1 VQNVDLTP
9 SDEIL
14 ERLDAALAASPADET
29 EMVWHEVA
37 RAGAESPGPSPAAP
51 PARERNLLVRVY
63 ERGRLG
69 IYRTGAGS
77 AGELEDAVRQALAQ
91 AKVDPPPA
99 HRPPLTP
106 KGPPL
111 DPPADGHDP
120 ALAALTPEAAAAML
134 AEGLERDERS
144 CLAWAEARIVVANS
158 RGLRRAGAVTAAS
171 LEVRSGDG
179 DGIGAGRAT
188 ASARSLAG
196 LAAGEVAGRARA
208 RRAGGAA
215 AGEDGALPEADGDAA
230 PAIVLAPEA
239 VARLLELL
247 NHHALSARSF
257 HDRTSCLLEAVGQ
270 PALDPRLTLTDRP
283 DDPAGMPFPFD
294 FFGAAKEPVTLVE
307 GGVLRTPAADSSLAP
322 DLGLPPLHLAVG
334 PDDAR
339 AGNLFLTAT
348 GGRDLE
354 ELFQAADDGVWIGW
368 LDDVRCFDPP
378 TLRFRA
384 RARGVRAI
392 RRGTLGGA
400 LPDRPWEASLLALLA
415 RVAGVGR
422 DPVCLAAGD
431 GVLEAVV
438 APALAL
444 PAEAR
449 AASGPVDPTAS
460 TALA

>member
-1 VQNVDLTP
+1 VDGAELTP
-9 SDEIL
+9 GEEVL

-29 EMVWHEVA
+29 EIVWHEVA
-37 RAGAESPGPSPAAP
+37 RAAAEEPAGSPAVP

-91 AKVDPPPA
+91 AKVDPPPV

-111 DPPADGHDP
+111 EGPADGHDP
-120 ALAALTPEAAAAML
+120 GLAALTPEAAAAML

-144 CLAWAEARIVVANS
+144 RLSWAEARVVVANS
-158 RGLRRAGAVTAAS
+158 RGLRRTGTVTAVS
-171 LEVRSGDG
+171 LEVRSGEG
-179 DGIGAGRAT
+179 AGAGRAA
-188 ASARSLAG
+188 ASARTLAG
-196 LAAGEVAGRARA
+196 LAAGEVGGRARA
-208 RRAGGAA
+208 LRAGGAA
-215 AGEDGALPEADGDAA
+215 AGDGGALLEPGGDGA

-239 VARLLELL
+239 VARLVELL
-247 NHHALSARSF
+247 NHYALSARSF
-257 HDRTSCLLEAVGQ
+257 HDRTSCLLGAVGQ
-270 PALDPRLTLTDRP
+270 PALDPRLSLTDRP
-283 DDPAGMPFPFD
+283 EDPAGMPFPFD

-339 AGNLFLTAT
+339 AGNLFLTAA
-348 GGRDLE
+348 GGRDLD
-354 ELFQAADDGVWIGW
+354 ELLQAADDGIWIGW
-368 LDDVRCFDPP
+368 LDAVRCFDPP

-384 RARGVRAI
+384 HARGLRAI
-392 RRGTLGGA
+392 RGGALGGA
-400 LPDRPWEASLLALLA
+400 LPGRPWEASLPRLLA

-422 DPVCLAAGD
+422 EAVCLAAGD

-444 PAEAR
+444 PAG
-449 AASGPVDPTAS
+449 AAA
-460 TALA
+460 